1 MRIIFVRH
9 AYPDYENDC
18 ITPLG
23 HKQAAAA
30 AIRLESEGIEKI
42 YSSPMG
48 RAQETAGYTAQRLGL
63 DVEVRA
69 WMHEIG
75 GWGPKTLYAGGNP
88 WYTSWRM
95 VEEGQSITDRDW
107 ASKLPF
113 SENAVC
119 ALVDRAGK
127 RFDELLYTLG
137 YERVG
142 EYYRVLEEKPY
153 DTVAVFSHAGF
164 SCAVISHIFNLPF
177 PFVCNSLNPDVTA
190 ITIAS
195 FANAKIGTL
204 VSPSFEIACDAR
216 HIKGITEGTVIQK

>member
-9 AYPDYENDC
+9 AYPNYEKDC

-48 RAQETAGYTAQRLGL
+48 RAQETAGYTAKRLGL
-63 DVEVRA
+63 DVEVRE
-69 WMHEIG
+69 WMREIG
-75 GWGPKTLYAGGNP
+75 GWGPKTLYMGGNP
-88 WYTSWRM
+88 WHTAWRM
-95 VEEGQSITDRDW
+95 VEEGQSITDTDW

-113 SENAVC
+113 SENHVC
-119 ALVDRAGK
+119 ALVERAGE
-127 RFDELLYTLG
+127 RFDKLLCELG

-142 EYYRVLEEKPY
+142 EYYRVLENKPY
-153 DTVAVFSHAGF
+153 GTVAVFSHGGF
-164 SCAVISHIFNLPF
+164 SCAVISHLFNLPF
-177 PFVCNSLNPDVTA
+177 PFVCNSINPDVTA

-195 FANAKIGTL
+195 FADAAVGTL

-216 HIKGITEGTVIQK
+216 HIKGVGADTVIQE